1 MTQEDLTHIVRTS
14 EQWSRSSFQYQ
25 IIPTGVLCVEL
36 TPTGKTNIKIGEGNK
51 NFIELPYVTDQIDL
65 TNYLTKDETKS
76 LITAAINNIGNIMRI
91 CGKKQTKYEL
101 PQEGNL
107 IGDVWFV
114 VDSPEVVNKET
125 ILGEYIWSVDLKWEL
140 LGTTNTHI
148 DLSEYA
154 KIKYVDE
161 QIGKIDVRLNDFI
174 NSGQI
179 HKHINKDILDKT
191 TASYSVEDKSTLD
204 LINSDYITSTDDLTL
219 KCR

>member
-1 MTQEDLTHIVRTS
+1 MAQEDLTHIVRTS

-25 IIPTGVLCVEL
+25 IIPAGVLCVEL

-51 NFIELPYVTDQIDL
+51 NFIELPYITDQIDL
-65 TNYLTKDETKS
+65 TNYFTKDETKS
-76 LITAAINNIGNIMRI
+76 LITAAINSIGNIMRI

-161 QIGKIDVRLNDFI
+161 QIGKIDVRLNDLI

-179 HKHINKDILDKT
+179 HKHANKDILDKT
-191 TASYSVEDKSTLD
+191 TASYSAEDKSTLD
-204 LINSDYITSTDDLTL
+204 LINSDYIKSTDELTL

>member
-1 MTQEDLTHIVRTS
+1 MAQEDLTHIVRTS

-65 TNYLTKDETKS
+65 TNYFTKDETKS
-76 LITAAINNIGNIMRI
+76 LITTAINNIGNIMRI

-161 QIGKIDVRLNDFI
+161 QIGKIDVRLNDLI

-179 HKHINKDILDKT
+179 HKHANKDILDKT
-191 TASYSVEDKSTLD
+191 TASYSAEDKATLD
-204 LINSDYITSTDDLTL
+204 LINSDYIKSTDELTL